1 MLLFLHEK
9 HFEPVQGMVL
19 DDAKRLR
26 IAALACLPILELGLD
41 AYAAFHSIVVHPD
54 EFLVRDREYEDE
66 DGVVHVGD
74 DLLSGEAFEQGPVVF
89 AWTEIEAS
97 ARGEGYNVVAHEM
110 AHKLDMLSG
119 ETNGVPP
126 LHADMRTPEWV
137 AAFDAAYDDLCE
149 QIERGVTPWIDPY
162 AVEDSAEFF
171 AVSVELFFDHA
182 ERAAGGVSRRLRAA
196 ETILQ
201 AGPRRRV
208 SRRKSAF
215 TRFMPNQNPIALTTS
230 APRLSVIM
238 PMSHS
243 GRLSYQKPKSRL
255 CRPL

>member
-1 MLLFLHEK
+1 MLKGWRRRRILSRHSVPDELWAATVAAAPAFGRLSADQQQRLRDLALLFLHEK

-41 AYAAFHSIVVHPD
+41 AYAGFHSIVVHPD

-66 DGVVHVGD
+66 HGVVHVGD
-74 DLLSGEAFEQGPVVF
+74 DLLSGEAFEQGPVVL

-97 ARGEGYNVVAHEM
+97 GRGEGYNVVAHEM

-137 AAFDAAYDDLCE
+137 AAFDAAYDDLTA

-171 AVSVELFFDHA
+171 AVSVELFFDMPK
-182 ERAAGGVSRRLRAA
+182 ELRKEYPDVYAQ
-196 ETILQ
+196 L
-201 AGPRRRV
+201 
-208 SRRKSAF
+208 
-215 TRFMPNQNPIALTTS
+215 TRFFKQDPA
-230 APRLSVIM
+230 AAA
-238 PMSHS
+238 
-243 GRLSYQKPKSRL
+243 
-255 CRPL
+255 